1 MKKTFNYKIKRYM
14 YELFAGE
21 YYATN
26 DDNIVISTLL
36 GSCVSVCLRDKRNG
50 VIGMNHFMLPGN
62 VESEKVMFSED
73 GRYGIN
79 AMEKMVNDMMKLS
92 SRRENMEAKVFG
104 GGQVMDYK
112 LTSVAQLNIEFAL
125 AYLDMEEIPVV
136 SQDVGGNYGRKILL
150 FPDSFSVF
158 MKRISYQKNLEEAVA
173 REKTFLNSIR
183 EQPQEREQQFDNFS
197 SREGKHG
204 RKAR

>member
-1 MKKTFNYKIKRYM
+1 VKKTFNHKIKRYM

-21 YYATN
+21 YYATR
-26 DDNIVISTLL
+26 DKDIALSTLL
-36 GSCVSVCLRDKRNG
+36 GSCVAVCLKDKRNG
-50 VIGMNHFMLPGN
+50 VVGMNHFMLPGK
-62 VESEKVMFSED
+62 VDSAKVMFSED

-79 AMEKMVNDMMKLS
+79 AMEKMVNDMMKLN

-125 AYLDMEEIPVV
+125 AYLEMEGIPII
-136 SQDVGGNYGRKILL
+136 SQDVGGNYGRKLLL
-150 FPDSFSVF
+150 FPENFSVY

-173 REKTFLNSIR
+173 REKKFLHWIR
-183 EQPQEREQQFDNFS
+183 NAQDKQDQEYDIFNG
-197 SREGKHG
+197 REGKHG